1 MCVRLCCRVPAAA
14 AACAPVPVTAAGAG
28 GSSCCGAGV
37 THHLV
42 AYPAKD
48 NYEGR
53 IYPLDWIEQ
62 VRTSANSTEDRL

>member
-1 MCVRLCCRVPAAA
+1 
-14 AACAPVPVTAAGAG
+14 
-28 GSSCCGAGV
+28 V

-53 IYPLDWIEQ
+53 MYPLDWIQQ
-62 VRTSANSTEDRL
+62 VCQAV

>member
-1 MCVRLCCRVPAAA
+1 VAQSAHAPAQPAAA
-14 AACAPVPVTAAGAG
+14 AGCGG
-28 GSSCCGAGV
+28 GSSCCGVGV

-53 IYPLDWIEQ
+53 MYPLDWIQ
-62 VRTSANSTEDRL
+62 RVGTCMIVFARCRDA